1 MNKMERK
8 DFDFIGKQTPYQVPD
23 GFFEEMQRKVMLKV
37 SQQRRRRQVLK
48 RSIIM
53 LSSAAILAGI
63 VFIPVRTIVKNEA
76 DKEPAA
82 ATQQTDKT
90 ASRADDSWINEL
102 GDEDLETMASIV
114 ENDEFLK

>member
-23 GFFEEMQRKVMLKV
+23 GFFQEAQQKVMLKV
-37 SQQRRRRQVLK
+37 SQQRRRRLVLK

-53 LSSAAILAGI
+53 LSSAAILVGL
-63 VFIPVRTIVKNEA
+63 VFIPGRTIVKNEA
-76 DKEPAA
+76 DKQPAA
-82 ATQQTDKT
+82 TTQQIDKT
-90 ASRADDSWINEL
+90 ASGADDSGINEL